1 MSVCVGGTIHDLQ
14 LDFGAAKGFHTAF
27 ETLMHPAD
35 EGCSSLSCA
44 LSARCYPDCFLLLLK
59 VSHINPVVYCAQER
73 ANPENVTFEA
83 YAFFIQEAK
92 S

>member
-1 MSVCVGGTIHDLQ
+1 MRAAALLAVLSQ
-14 LDFGAAKGFHTAF
+14 LDAIQTA
-27 ETLMHPAD
+27 L
-35 EGCSSLSCA
+35 
-44 LSARCYPDCFLLLLK
+44 CFLLLLK

-73 ANPENVTFEA
+73 ANPESVTFEA